1 MRISVCIPVYGV
13 ERFVEKCVRSLFE
26 QTYEDM
32 EFIFV
37 DDCTPDRS
45 VEILRQVL
53 EDYPKRKGQVKILRH
68 ETNRGLLAAR
78 QTALTVATGDYV
90 AHLDSDDWVDDDYY
104 EKLLTCAMKADAD
117 LVYSPIQREWPDGRF
132 RQLALPNFESAEEMI
147 ARACPGDAFNS
158 VVNKLMRR
166 DIVQT
171 SDCRLAPQVCIGED
185 LLYTTQ
191 VLMRCR
197 RVVQCAEAV
206 YHYRQNPKSIT
217 GRGLGAKRPRD
228 LLTICRILEEE
239 LVGDKFTPARDRLR
253 RDVLTAA
260 IKARVM
266 GDPVYR
272 VVRHRLE
279 SPLLSDPR
287 HGLLKK
293 TLLCL
298 ADLVYWR

>member
-1 MRISVCIPVYGV
+1 MKVSVCIPVYKV
-13 ERFVEKCVRSLFE
+13 ERFVEKCARSLFE
-26 QTYEDM
+26 QTCDDM
-32 EFIFV
+32 EFVFV
-37 DDCTPDRS
+37 DDCSPDRS
-45 VEILRQVL
+45 VEILQQVL

-68 ETNRGLLAAR
+68 ETNHGLLAAR
-78 QTALTVATGDYV
+78 QTALAVATGDYV

-147 ARACPGDAFNS
+147 ERACPGDAFNS
-158 VVNKLMRR
+158 IVNKLMRR
-166 DIVQT
+166 ETVRAGGYHLV
-171 SDCRLAPQVCIGED
+171 SQVCIGED

-217 GRGLGAKRPRD
+217 GRGLGAKRPHD
-228 LLTICRILEEE
+228 LLTICEILEAK
-239 LVGDKFTPARDRLR
+239 LAGHKFTPVRDRLR

-260 IKARVM
+260 IRARVM

-272 VVRHRLE
+272 AVRHRLE
-279 SPLLSDPR
+279 SPLLSDSR

-293 TLLCL
+293 ALLML